1 VTDAERT
8 PLPAIEPGQA
18 TQVIVGFIRSQMEQT
33 GFERIVVGLSGG
45 VDSATVAYLCAR
57 AIGPDNLLAVRMPY
71 RTSSEASESDALRVV
86 EALGCRTERVDIT
99 PMVDPMLEL
108 IDEPDAPIAS
118 DRLNVR
124 RGNVMARQRM
134 IVLYDRSAAWE
145 ALVAGTSNKTE
156 ALLGYGTLHGD
167 MAAAF
172 APIGD
177 LYKTQLRDVARHLGV
192 PDEVVRK
199 PPSADLWPG
208 QTDEEELGRSYDALD
223 RALFAL
229 VDRRWTTDRCVRAG
243 LPRELVEWV
252 ARRVAQM
259 EFKRQP
265 PPVAKVSL
273 RTPGIDHL
281 YPRRRPGSRRP
292 VSRG

>member
-1 VTDAERT
+1 
-8 PLPAIEPGQA
+8 
-18 TQVIVGFIRSQMEQT
+18 MEQA

-57 AIGPDNLLAVRMPY
+57 AVGADRLLAIRMPY
-71 RTSSEASESDALRVV
+71 RTSSEASETDALLVV
-86 EALGCRTERVDIT
+86 EDLGCRTERVDIT

-108 IDEPDAPIAS
+108 ITGDDDAAL
-118 DRLNVR
+118 RVR

-134 IVLYDRSAAWE
+134 IVLFDRSAAWD

-156 ALLGYGTLHGD
+156 SLLGYGTLHGD

-172 APIGD
+172 GPIGD
-177 LYKTQLRDVARHLGV
+177 LYKTQLRDVARHVGV
-192 PDEVVRK
+192 PEAVVRK

-208 QTDEEELGRSYDALD
+208 QTDEGELGRSYESLD

-229 VDRRWTTDRCVRAG
+229 VDRRWTIERCVRQG

-259 EFKRQP
+259 EFKRQL
-265 PPVAKVSL
+265 PPVAKLSL

-281 YPRRRPGSRRP
+281 YPRRRPGSRR
-292 VSRG
+292 RA